1 MLDTISTLLFCL
13 MFACIIAIPV
23 LSVVFIVMWIM
34 KQKKMWYG
42 VAVVFCVIGVV
53 AFAIGGGITSEMAM
67 TPEERAERDARL
79 EAEAA
84 ERLAAEERITEKSET
99 EITSQETE
107 TNLPPMIEQFMTLGF
122 TESEASE
129 MKEIFETVGITE
141 ISNIQGIGDAS
152 IDNLKA
158 FTCDIFDYRAD
169 KGGISAHFTIDK
181 RQLCYISIDGIPTSK
196 LDYAYINIFGNVKY
210 KTSNSVA
217 SVTMYDVW
225 DEEGEIIPDAIG
237 YKAVFD
243 YENNKI
249 TSYE

>member
-1 MLDTISTLLFCL
+1 MLDTISTMLFIL

-23 LSVVFIVMWIM
+23 LSVVFVVMWIM

-42 VAVVFCVIGVV
+42 VAVVFCVIGLV
-53 AFAIGGGITSEMAM
+53 AFAIGGAITSEMAM

-79 EAEAA
+79 ETSD
-84 ERLAAEERITEKSET
+84 TETESIVTVKQIET
-99 EITSQETE
+99 EITSKETE
-107 TNLPPMIEQFMTLGF
+107 TNLPSMIEQFMTLGV

-129 MKEIFETVGITE
+129 MKEIFDTVGITE
-141 ISNIQGIGDAS
+141 ISNIQFVAGDGIDK
-152 IDNLKA
+152 LQA
-158 FTCDIFDYRAD
+158 FKCDIFDYRAD

-196 LDYAYINIFGNVKY
+196 VDYAYINIFGNVKY
-210 KTSNSVA
+210 KTTNSRR

-225 DEEGEIIPDAIG
+225 DEEGAIVPDAIG

-249 TSYE
+249 TAYK